1 MKKPTPIRVLI
12 ADDHPVVR
20 EGLKAL
26 IDRRPDMKVVA
37 EAANGQETVE
47 QVFTHHPDV
56 TLMDLRMPQMDGVEA
71 ISAIRE
77 RDPAARIIILTTF
90 DGEEDV
96 YRGLRAGA
104 KAYLLKDAPREELLE
119 CIHAVHA
126 GKTWIP
132 PDVAAKLATRVS
144 ASDLTPRELE
154 VLQMIVAGK
163 SNKEI
168 GVILHISEGTV
179 KVHVNHILQKMGV
192 GGRTEASIEAL
203 KRGLV
208 RLD

>member
-1 MKKPTPIRVLI
+1 MKKFEPIRILI

-20 EGLKAL
+20 DGLEAL
-26 IDRRPDMKVVA
+26 IARRPDMKVVG
-37 EAANGQETVE
+37 EATNGREAVDQ
-47 QVFTHHPDV
+47 FHRHHPDV

-71 ISAIRE
+71 ISAIRKQ
-77 RDPAARIIILTTF
+77 DPDARIVILTTF
-90 DGEEDV
+90 DGDEDV

-132 PDVAAKLATRVS
+132 PAVATKLAARVS
-144 ASDLTPRELE
+144 SSDLTERELE
-154 VLQMIVAGK
+154 VLRLMVAGK

-179 KVHVNHILQKMGV
+179 KVHVNHILEKMGV
-192 GGRTEASIEAL
+192 GGRTEASVEAL
-203 KRGLV
+203 RRGLMH
-208 RLD
+208 LE